1 MKSSVE
7 PLIFDRFDTMSQK
20 TSHKTHAMFED
31 STPTDSRDSYAFY
44 LNESSGIQF
53 EHLARFSQPLLELFD
68 VEPHHWR
75 LPTSIP
81 NDVQL
86 LDTYSAALAAA
97 EMFWSYFTLDEH
109 TRKRFLPEL
118 KSYFIGAEP
127 LPHEE
132 ADFLLLVDCM
142 RVQWTKLV
150 GEIDV
155 TVQPGRQPSMVDTG
169 NQPDLETLALFG
181 EPLMEDPALLED
193 PDALEAIMER
203 VGDYWGLASAASDDR
218 DALLDVIVAR
228 HANAEL
234 TESDLRDEA
243 AKMLARYDE
252 LFTNE

>member
-1 MKSSVE
+1 MKSSAE

-20 TSHKTHAMFED
+20 TSRKAHAMFED
-31 STPTDSRDSYAFY
+31 SNPTDSRDSYSFY
-44 LNESSGIQF
+44 LNESSGIRF

-75 LPTSIP
+75 LPNSIP
-81 NDVQL
+81 DDAQL

-142 RVQWTKLV
+142 RLQWTKLV

-155 TVQPGRQPSMVDTG
+155 SMQPGRQSSMMEVGD
-169 NQPDLETLALFG
+169 QPDLETLALFG
-181 EPLMEDPALLED
+181 EPLMDDPTLLED

-203 VGDYWGLASAASDDR
+203 VADYWELANASEEDRDTLLEGIVMRHRDDHRSASD
-218 DALLDVIVAR
+218 I
-228 HANAEL
+228 
-234 TESDLRDEA
+234 RDEA
-243 AKMLARYDE
+243 AKMLARFDS
-252 LFTNE
+252 LFTND